1 LKQAF
6 KIIQFNFLNHS
17 VQQPGQKSPWLLQHN
32 DCGFQGFKI
41 YLPAT
46 TIKDKLHQQLNTE
59 ETGLNI

>member
-1 LKQAF
+1 LT
-6 KIIQFNFLNHS
+6 HS